1 MEIIYKAKSAQDFIE
16 RLIKFITYLDSK
28 IFDKPARVLISH
40 NQFYENFGTAGFISK
55 RWFFK
60 IIGLYDL
67 YLVYEKSKK
76 IQIVSNL
83 EFTAICIASHE
94 VRHRFQ
100 KYNKES
106 IISPNFI
113 YQSKCLKKDLI
124 DYVYNGNISLYQKKL
139 NIFKKEFDASLI
151 ESIISSN
158 YKNPKLTIEIIVE
171 LVTCN
176 EGNIE
181 SIVSKF
187 K

>member
-1 MEIIYKAKSAQDFIE
+1 MEIIYKAKSVQDFIE

-28 IFDKPARVLISH
+28 IFDKSAKVLISH
-40 NQFYENFGTAGFISK
+40 NQLYENFGTAGFVSK
-55 RWFFK
+55 RWFFR
-60 IIGLYDL
+60 IIGLCDL

-76 IQIVSNL
+76 IQIASNY
-83 EFTAICIASHE
+83 EITAICIASHE

-113 YQSKCLKKDLI
+113 YQSKYLKKDLI
-124 DYVYNGNISLYQKKL
+124 DYVYNGNIHYLKKL
-139 NIFKKEFDASLI
+139 KIFKKEFDASLI

-158 YKNPKLTIEIIVE
+158 YKNPRLTIEIIVE

-176 EGNIE
+176 ERNIG
-181 SIVSKF
+181 SIISKF
-187 K
+187 I